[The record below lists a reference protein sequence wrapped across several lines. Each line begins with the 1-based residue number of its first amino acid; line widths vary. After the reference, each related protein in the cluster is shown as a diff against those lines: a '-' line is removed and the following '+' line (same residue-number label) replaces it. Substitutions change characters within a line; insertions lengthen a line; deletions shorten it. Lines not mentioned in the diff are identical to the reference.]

1 LGHEQTCSTFLESN
15 HRSWRTLLK
24 SCSAHGRFLVHYD
37 SKGSLAR
44 CFASSE
50 FRGGWPFGPANLV
63 QYLPGGAVE
72 SLNSLDYR
80 YIKVL
85 HTNKRENSD
94 HHYFFVFLTDILIG
108 PPPEAR
114 ILHTNFGP
122 PSDHHRTTTDH
133 HVCFTGE

>member
-1 LGHEQTCSTFLESN
+1 MLDGDV
-15 HRSWRTLLK
+15 
-24 SCSAHGRFLVHYD
+24 G
-37 SKGSLAR
+37 
-44 CFASSE
+44 
-50 FRGGWPFGPANLV
+50 
-63 QYLPGGAVE
+63 GGAVE